1 VGCAAN
7 TLYSSGM
14 IATLHTGRL
23 LLQPLRLADAEQT
36 QRLFPQW
43 EIVQFMTTLIP
54 WPYPADGR
62 LLFIAMLHSPRWSAA
77 RRGIGPCGCGNHR
90 KIICFG
96 QIAKRDLGDY
106 GGRMARE
113 EARLAEYTEC

>member
-1 VGCAAN
+1 VGCVAY
-7 TLYSSGM
+7 TLYPSGM

-54 WPYPADGR
+54 WPYPAGVALDLAVAGITGRSYVSGR
-62 LLFIAMLHSPRWSAA
+62 LLSEIWEITADEWRA
-77 RRGIGPCGCGNHR
+77 RRQGLRNILS
-90 KIICFG
+90 
-96 QIAKRDLGDY
+96 AK
-106 GGRMARE
+106 E
-113 EARLAEYTEC
+113 RL